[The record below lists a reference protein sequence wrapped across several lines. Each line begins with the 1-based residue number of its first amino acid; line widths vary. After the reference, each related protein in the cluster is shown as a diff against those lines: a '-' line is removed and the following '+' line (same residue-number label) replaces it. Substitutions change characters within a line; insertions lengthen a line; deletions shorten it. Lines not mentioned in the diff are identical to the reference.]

1 MFSKKQDCPRC
12 KSRIK
17 EDFDFCPHCGCDVR
31 NPEKDLRDYGLLG
44 KNEINGMP
52 LTGGGGLGI
61 TDRLIGSIFNSL
73 MKNLESQFQNMP
85 EMQAAPNGITIKVGA
100 PQQNTQK
107 IKKKSLTQDQ
117 VKRMTGL
124 PRVEAKTD
132 VRRLTDRVVYELKTS
147 EIESIDD
154 IFVSKVESGYEV
166 KAIGKKK
173 IYVNTLPVNLPLKS
187 YSIGGNGLVFEFNLS

>member
-17 EDFDFCPHCGCDVR
+17 DEFDFCPHCGCDVR

-44 KNEINGMP
+44 KNEISGMP
-52 LTGGGGLGI
+52 MMGGGGMGI
-61 TDRLIGSIFNSL
+61 ADRLIGSIFNSL
-73 MKNLESQFQNMP
+73 MKNIESQLQNAP
-85 EMQAAPNGITIKVGA
+85 EMQAIPNGITIKVGG
-100 PQQNTQK
+100 PQQNITK
-107 IKKKSLTQDQ
+107 VKRKSLTQDQ

-132 VRRLTDRVVYELKTS
+132 VRRLTDRVVYELKAND
-147 EIESIDD
+147 IESIDD

-187 YSIGGNGLVFEFNLS
+187 YSIGDNGLVFEFNLA